1 MTELALN
8 NIIKITLA
16 VFALVIVIAAIYLS
30 VNTYIIPYFTG
41 ITFNQ
46 SYGNNPSICEG
57 KTFVGLIE
65 YRAPWLETNQDYFIY
80 KGAKTKIYFLKDTI
94 YENRQWPITDKAVG
108 KIQGSEIV
116 IFPGYSG
123 GYAEIVNLL
132 DGAFVGGKEI
142 CK

>member
-16 VFALVIVIAAIYLS
+16 VFALVIVIVAIYLS

-41 ITFNQ
+41 ISFNQ
-46 SYGNNPSICEG
+46 SYGNNPGICEG
-57 KTFVGLIE
+57 KTFIGLIE

-80 KGAKTKIYFLKDTI
+80 KGQKTEIYFLKEAI
-94 YENRQWPITDKAVG
+94 YEKKLGIDPVIGRIK
-108 KIQGSEIV
+108 GSEIV
-116 IFPGYSG
+116 LSSDYSG
-123 GYAEIVNLL
+123 EYAQIL